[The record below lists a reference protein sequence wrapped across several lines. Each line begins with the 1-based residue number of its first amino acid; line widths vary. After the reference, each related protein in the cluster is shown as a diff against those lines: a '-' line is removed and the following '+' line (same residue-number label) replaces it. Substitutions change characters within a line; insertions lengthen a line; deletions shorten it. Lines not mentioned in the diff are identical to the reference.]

1 MNNELYVSAP
11 GKIIL
16 FGEHAVVY
24 GKTAVAGAIN
34 LRAYV
39 KLSPTNDNTI
49 SLSLHDLNIS
59 KTWQFENI
67 YAIADE
73 LKKLPNFSNFNTD
86 EEIELSKELISKIGR
101 IHENESHKY
110 DIALEA
116 FCYFITR
123 LIIEKDIKLKSFNMS
138 VRFELPASVGLG
150 SSGAY
155 CSSIIY
161 TLFHFFDIPFKLK
174 DVVDYGTFGEYFIHG
189 KSSGI
194 DVALSTYGKIGSFQ
208 YGRGIEILDCNTDFN
223 IIIVNSKIERDTKKL
238 VGMVK
243 EKLERDKLLVGD
255 LFEKIDKISNDS
267 VEILKNMGCNGSK
280 IDSLKILNEFCSR
293 NNNYLLSL
301 DLGHE
306 ETTKICNILSQYDI
320 TGKITGAGG
329 GGCIY
334 GIEIQKLDDFTR
346 EKLCLELEN
355 HGYNYWFCKLGASG
369 VGKHDVIPEIFNMT

>member
-1 MNNELYVSAP
+1 MSNEIYVSAP

-49 SLSLHDLNIS
+49 SLSLYDLNIS

-67 YAIADE
+67 YTISNE

-155 CSSIIY
+155 CSSMIY
-161 TLFHFFDIPFKLK
+161 TLFLFFDVPFELK
-174 DVVDYGTFGEYFIHG
+174 DVVNYGTFGEYFIHG

-208 YGRGIEILDCNTDFN
+208 YGREIEILDCNMDFN

-238 VGMVK
+238 VAMVR
-243 EKLERDKLLVGD
+243 EKLEKDKLLVED
-255 LFEKIDKISNDS
+255 LFEKIDKISNES
-267 VEILKNMGCNGSK
+267 VKILKNIGCIDSK
-280 IDSLKILNEFCSR
+280 IDSLKILNEFCSK

-306 ETTKICNILSQYDI
+306 ETTKICDILSQYDI

-334 GIEIQKLDDFTR
+334 GIEIQKLDHFTR
-346 EKLCLELEN
+346 EQLCLDLEN

-369 VGKHDVIPEIFNMT
+369 VEKHDVIPEIFNMT